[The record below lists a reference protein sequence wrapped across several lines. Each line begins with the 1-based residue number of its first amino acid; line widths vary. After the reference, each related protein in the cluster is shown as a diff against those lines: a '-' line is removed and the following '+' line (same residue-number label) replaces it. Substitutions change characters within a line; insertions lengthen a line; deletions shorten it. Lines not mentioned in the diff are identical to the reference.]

1 MLHRCILCL
10 LKSNMV
16 FWGALDQKCWLAL
29 RHVCGHVTRFWTN
42 SLDLETLLTT
52 CAVLPLL
59 YLTLSGY
66 YILLTELPNYMKNV
80 LHWEEKAILTGVPY
94 LAMWLVSGVSSI
106 LVDSIIER
114 ELMSRTGIRKIAN
127 TIATLGPALALLGRK
142 LYFLS
147 CIWSACLKMHS
158 L

>member
-1 MLHRCILCL
+1 M
-10 LKSNMV
+10 
-16 FWGALDQKCWLAL
+16 
-29 RHVCGHVTRFWTN
+29 TRFWTN

-147 CIWSACLKMHS
+147 CI
-158 L
+158 